1 MILPRKGEVAGS
13 CQTEGEDTK
22 QMASHTA
29 PSVRLRLPP
38 PPGGGGSLGRRTKS
52 LVGALAIAAT
62 APLLLGAADPPAWTS
77 PQAPFPIAGSV
88 TYVGSEGIAAYLIK
102 TSAGAILIDGTL
114 AENAGMIGRNIEKAG
129 VRLRDVKL
137 ILVTHAHFD
146 HAAGVAALKR
156 ATGARVVAGIRDVRA
171 LDTGTPPGETNY
183 GVIRFPKVHVERGI
197 RDGETV
203 TLGTTTLTARATP
216 GHTPGCTT
224 WTMRIHGKSRP
235 LDVVFACSVS
245 VAGNR
250 LIGNRAYPGIV
261 ADYRRSI
268 AMLGT
273 LHADIVLPS
282 HPELADVI
290 ARGKRYGAGDTTAF
304 VDPALLPK
312 IVAKAKV
319 ALDADLAKQAR

>member
-1 MILPRKGEVAGS
+1 MQTLPL
-13 CQTEGEDTK
+13 
-22 QMASHTA
+22 TA

-38 PPGGGGSLGRRTKS
+38 PPCGGGSLGFRARS
-52 LVGALAIAAT
+52 AIGALAIAAS
-62 APLLLGAADPPAWTS
+62 APLLLGAADPPAWTR
-77 PQAPFPIAGSV
+77 PQAPFPIAGPI

-114 AENAGMIGRNIEKAG
+114 AENATMVERNIAAAG
-129 VRLRDVKL
+129 VRPRDVKL

-146 HAAGVAALKR
+146 HAAGVAELRR
-156 ATGARVVAGIRDVRA
+156 ATGARVVAGVGDVRA
-171 LDTGTPPGETNY
+171 LETGVPPGETSY
-183 GVIRFPKVHVERGI
+183 GVIRFPAVHVDRGV
-197 RDGETV
+197 RDGDTV
-203 TLGTTTLTARATP
+203 TLGNVTLTARATP

-224 WTMRIHGKSRP
+224 WTMRIPAKPRA
-235 LDVVFACSVS
+235 LDVVFPCSVS

-290 ARGKRYGAGDTTAF
+290 ARGKRLKAGDATAF

-312 IVAKAKV
+312 IVAKART
-319 ALDADLAKQAR
+319 AFDADLAKQAR

>member
-1 MILPRKGEVAGS
+1 MQTLPL
-13 CQTEGEDTK
+13 
-22 QMASHTA
+22 TA

-38 PPGGGGSLGRRTKS
+38 PPGGGGSLGRRARS
-52 LVGALAIAAT
+52 LISALAIAAT
-62 APLLLGAADPPAWTS
+62 TPLLLGAADPPAWTR
-77 PQAPFPIAGSV
+77 PQAPFPIAGPI

-114 AENAGMIGRNIEKAG
+114 AENAGMIERNIANAG
-129 VRLRDVKL
+129 VRPRDVKL

-156 ATGARVVAGIRDVRA
+156 ATGARVVAGARDVRA
-171 LDTGTPPGETNY
+171 LETGVPPGETSY
-183 GVIRFPKVHVERGI
+183 GVIRFPPVHVDRGVH
-197 RDGETV
+197 DGDKV
-203 TLGTTTLTARATP
+203 TLGNVTLTARATP

-224 WTMRIHGKSRP
+224 WTMRIPAKPRP
-235 LDVVFACSVS
+235 LDVVFPCSVS

-273 LHADIVLPS
+273 LHADILLPS

-290 ARGKRYGAGDTTAF
+290 AKGKRRQAGDTTVF
-304 VDPALLPK
+304 VDPTLLPK

-319 ALDADLAKQAR
+319 AFDADLAKQAR

>member
-1 MILPRKGEVAGS
+1 MFAILPREGEVS
-13 CQTEGEDTK
+13 PKVTEGEDKMQTLPL
-22 QMASHTA
+22 TA
-29 PSVRLRLPP
+29 PSVRLLLPP
-38 PPGGGGSLGRRTKS
+38 PLGGGGSLRRTKS
-52 LVGALAIAAT
+52 PIGALVIAVT
-62 APLLLGAADPPAWTS
+62 APLLLGAADPPAWTR
-77 PQAPFPIAGSV
+77 PQAPFPIAGPI
-88 TYVGSEGIAAYLIK
+88 TYIGSEGIAAYLIK

-156 ATGARVVAGIRDVRA
+156 ATGARVVAGLRDVRA
-171 LDTGTPPGETNY
+171 LETGTPPGETSY
-183 GVIRFPKVHVERGI
+183 GVIRFPPVHIDRGI

-203 TLGTTTLTARATP
+203 TLGTTTLTAHATP

-224 WTMRIHGKSRP
+224 WTMQILTKPRP
-235 LDVVFACSVS
+235 LDVVFPCSIS

-290 ARGKRYGAGDTTAF
+290 ARGKRRQAGDTTAF
-304 VDPALLPK
+304 VDPTLLPK
-312 IVAKAKV
+312 IVAKAKI
-319 ALDADLAKQAR
+319 ALDADLARQAR

>member
-1 MILPRKGEVAGS
+1 
-13 CQTEGEDTK
+13 
-22 QMASHTA
+22 MASLTA

-38 PPGGGGSLGRRTKS
+38 RADGGGSSGRRTKS
-52 LVGALAIAAT
+52 LVGALTIAAG
-62 APLLLGAADPPAWTS
+62 APLLLGAADPPAWTR
-77 PQAPFPIAGSV
+77 PQTPFPIAGPI

-114 AENAGMIGRNIEKAG
+114 AENAGMIARNIVAVG

-146 HAAGVAALKR
+146 HAAGVAALER

-171 LDTGTPPGETNY
+171 LETGVPPGETSY
-183 GVIRFPKVHVERGI
+183 GVIRFPPVHVDRGV
-197 RDGETV
+197 RNGETV
-203 TLGTTTLTARATP
+203 TLGNVMLTARATP

-224 WTMRIHGKSRP
+224 WTMRIPARPRP
-235 LDVVFACSVS
+235 LDVVFPCSVS

-290 ARGKRYGAGDTTAF
+290 GRGERRKAGDGTAF
-304 VDPALLPK
+304 VDPTLLPR
-312 IVAKAKV
+312 IGAKAKV
-319 ALDADLAKQAR
+319 AFDADLAKQSR

>member
-1 MILPRKGEVAGS
+1 MQTLPL
-13 CQTEGEDTK
+13 
-22 QMASHTA
+22 TA

-38 PPGGGGSLGRRTKS
+38 PPGGGGSLGFRARS
-52 LVGALAIAAT
+52 AIGALAIVAS
-62 APLLLGAADPPAWTS
+62 APLLLGAADPPAWTRA
-77 PQAPFPIAGSV
+77 QAPFPIAGPI

-114 AENAGMIGRNIEKAG
+114 AENATMVERNIAAAG
-129 VRLRDVKL
+129 VLLRDVKV

-156 ATGARVVAGIRDVRA
+156 ATGARVAAGARDVRA
-171 LDTGTPPGETNY
+171 LETGVPPGETSY
-183 GVIRFPKVHVERGI
+183 GVIRFPPVHVDRGV
-197 RDGETV
+197 RDGDKV
-203 TLGTTTLTARATP
+203 TLGNVTLTARATP

-224 WTMRIHGKSRP
+224 WTMQIPAKPRP
-235 LDVVFACSVS
+235 LGVVFPCSVS
-245 VAGNR
+245 VAGHR

-290 ARGKRYGAGDTTAF
+290 AKGKRRQAGDTTAF
-304 VDPALLPK
+304 VDSTLLPK
-312 IVAKAKV
+312 IVAKAKI
-319 ALDADLAKQAR
+319 AFDSDLAKQAR

>member
-1 MILPRKGEVAGS
+1 
-13 CQTEGEDTK
+13 
-22 QMASHTA
+22 MASQTA
-29 PSVRLRLPP
+29 PIVRLCLPP
-38 PPGGGGSLGRRTKS
+38 PPGGGGSLSFRPRS
-52 LVGALAIAAT
+52 LMGALAIVAT
-62 APLLLGAADPPAWTS
+62 APLLLGTADPPAWTR
-77 PQAPFPIAGSV
+77 PQAPFPIAGPI

-114 AENAGMIGRNIEKAG
+114 AENAGMIEHNIIAAG
-129 VRLRDVKL
+129 VRPRDVKL

-156 ATGARVVAGIRDVRA
+156 ATGARVVAGARDVPA
-171 LDTGTPPGETNY
+171 LETGTPPGETSY
-183 GVIRFPKVHVERGI
+183 GVIRFPPVHVDRGV
-197 RDGETV
+197 RDGDKV
-203 TLGTTTLTARATP
+203 TLATTTLTARATP

-224 WTMRIHGKSRP
+224 WTMQIPAKPRP
-235 LDVVFACSVS
+235 LDVVFPCSVS

-282 HPELADVI
+282 HPELTDVI
-290 ARGKRYGAGDTTAF
+290 AKGKLRQAGDTTAF
-304 VDPALLPK
+304 VDPTLLPK
-312 IVAKAKV
+312 IVAKAKI
-319 ALDADLAKQAR
+319 AFDADLAKQAR

>member
-1 MILPRKGEVAGS
+1 MQRLPL
-13 CQTEGEDTK
+13 
-22 QMASHTA
+22 TA

-38 PPGGGGSLGRRTKS
+38 PPGGGGSLRRTKP
-52 LVGALAIAAT
+52 LVSAVAIAAT
-62 APLLLGAADPPAWTS
+62 TPLLLGAADPPAWTR
-77 PQAPFPIAGSV
+77 PQAPFPIAGPI
-88 TYVGSEGIAAYLIK
+88 TYVGSEGIAAYLIR
-102 TSAGAILIDGTL
+102 TSTGAILIDGTL
-114 AENAGMIGRNIEKAG
+114 AENAGMIERNIAAAG
-129 VRLRDVKL
+129 VRPRDVKL

-156 ATGARVVAGIRDVRA
+156 ATGARVVAGARDVRA
-171 LDTGTPPGETNY
+171 LETGTPPGETSY
-183 GVIRFPKVHVERGI
+183 GVIRFPPVQVDRGV
-197 RDGETV
+197 RDGDKV
-203 TLGTTTLTARATP
+203 TLGNVTLTARATP

-224 WTMRIHGKSRP
+224 WTMRIPAKPRP
-235 LDVVFACSVS
+235 LDVVFPCSVS

-290 ARGKRYGAGDTTAF
+290 AKGKRRQAGDMTAF
-304 VDPALLPK
+304 VDPTLLPK
-312 IVAKAKV
+312 IVAKAKI
-319 ALDADLAKQAR
+319 AFDADLAKQAR

>member
-1 MILPRKGEVAGS
+1 MVAR
-13 CQTEGEDTK
+13 
-22 QMASHTA
+22 TA
-29 PSVRLRLPP
+29 PSVSLRLPP
-38 PPGGGGSLGRRTKS
+38 PPGGGGSFGFRFR
-52 LVGALAIAAT
+52 ALASALGVAAG
-62 APLLLGAADPPAWTS
+62 APLMLGAADPPAWTR
-77 PQAPFPIAGSV
+77 PQAPFAIADPI

-114 AENAGMIGRNIEKAG
+114 AENAGMIERNIAAAG

-156 ATGARVVAGIRDVRA
+156 ATGARVVAGAGDVRA
-171 LDTGTPPGETNY
+171 LETGVPPGETSY
-183 GVIRFPKVHVERGI
+183 GVIRFPKVHVDRGV
-197 RDGETV
+197 RDADTV

-224 WTMRIHGKSRP
+224 WTMRIPARP
-235 LDVVFACSVS
+235 RARDVVFPCSVS

-268 AMLGT
+268 ALLGT

-290 ARGKRYGAGDTTAF
+290 GRGKRRKAGDATAF
-304 VDPALLPK
+304 VDPILLPR
-312 IVAKAKV
+312 IVANAR
-319 ALDADLAKQAR
+319 AAFEADLAKQAR

>member
-1 MILPRKGEVAGS
+1 M
-13 CQTEGEDTK
+13 QTL
-22 QMASHTA
+22 APTA

-38 PPGGGGSLGRRTKS
+38 PPGGGGSLRRTKP
-52 LVGALAIAAT
+52 LVSAVAIAAT
-62 APLLLGAADPPAWTS
+62 TPLLLGAADPPAWTR
-77 PQAPFPIAGSV
+77 PQAPFPIAGPI
-88 TYVGSEGIAAYLIK
+88 TYVGSEGIAAYLIR
-102 TSAGAILIDGTL
+102 TSTGAILIDGTL
-114 AENAGMIGRNIEKAG
+114 AENAGMIERNIAAAG
-129 VRLRDVKL
+129 VRPRDVKL

-156 ATGARVVAGIRDVRA
+156 ATGARVVAGARDVRA
-171 LDTGTPPGETNY
+171 LDTGIPPGETSY
-183 GVIRFPKVHVERGI
+183 GVIRFPPVHVDRGVH
-197 RDGETV
+197 DGDKV
-203 TLGTTTLTARATP
+203 TLGNVTLTARATP

-224 WTMRIHGKSRP
+224 WTMRIPAKPRP
-235 LDVVFACSVS
+235 LDVVFPCSVS

-250 LIGNRAYPGIV
+250 LIANRAYPGIV

-290 ARGKRYGAGDTTAF
+290 AKGKRRQAGDTTAF
-304 VDPALLPK
+304 VDPTLLPK

-319 ALDADLAKQAR
+319 AFAADLAKQAR

>member
-1 MILPRKGEVAGS
+1 MQRLPL
-13 CQTEGEDTK
+13 
-22 QMASHTA
+22 TA

-38 PPGGGGSLGRRTKS
+38 PPSGGGSLGSRVRS
-52 LVGALAIAAT
+52 WVGVLAIAT
-62 APLLLGAADPPAWTS
+62 SAPLLLGAADPPAWTR
-77 PQAPFPIAGSV
+77 PQAPFPIAGPI
-88 TYVGSEGIAAYLIK
+88 TYVGSEGIAAYLIR
-102 TSAGAILIDGTL
+102 TSTGAILIDGTL
-114 AENAGMIGRNIEKAG
+114 AENAGMIERNIAAAG
-129 VRLRDVKL
+129 VRPQDVKF

-156 ATGARVVAGIRDVRA
+156 ATGARVAAGARDVRA
-171 LDTGTPPGETNY
+171 LETGTPPGETSY
-183 GVIRFPKVHVERGI
+183 GVIRFPPVHVDRGV
-197 RDGETV
+197 RDGDKV
-203 TLGTTTLTARATP
+203 TLGNVTLTARATP

-224 WTMRIHGKSRP
+224 WMMQIPAKPRP
-235 LDVVFACSVS
+235 LDVVFPCSVS

-290 ARGKRYGAGDTTAF
+290 VRGQRRKAGGTTAF
-304 VDPALLPK
+304 VDPTLLPK
-312 IVAKAKV
+312 IVKKAKV
-319 ALDADLAKQAR
+319 AFDADLAKQAR

>member
-1 MILPRKGEVAGS
+1 MQTLPL
-13 CQTEGEDTK
+13 
-22 QMASHTA
+22 TA

-38 PPGGGGSLGRRTKS
+38 SPGGGGSLTSRVRS
-52 LVGALAIAAT
+52 SISALAIAAT
-62 APLLLGAADPPAWTS
+62 TPLLLGAADPPAWTR
-77 PQAPFPIAGSV
+77 PQAPFPISGPI

-114 AENAGMIGRNIEKAG
+114 AENAGMIERNIAAAG
-129 VRLRDVKL
+129 VRPRDVKL
-137 ILVTHAHFD
+137 MLVTHAHFD

-156 ATGARVVAGIRDVRA
+156 ATGARVVAGARDVRA
-171 LDTGTPPGETNY
+171 LEAGIPPGETRY
-183 GVIRFPKVHVERGI
+183 GVIRFPPVHVDRGV

-203 TLGTTTLTARATP
+203 TLGATTLTARATP

-224 WTMRIHGKSRP
+224 WTIRIPAKPRA
-235 LDVVFACSVS
+235 LDGVFPCSVS

-261 ADYRRSI
+261 GDYRRSI

-290 ARGKRYGAGDTTAF
+290 AKGKRRQAGDTTAF
-304 VDPALLPK
+304 VDPTLLPK

-319 ALDADLAKQAR
+319 AFDADLAKQAR

>member
-1 MILPRKGEVAGS
+1 MM
-13 CQTEGEDTK
+13 QTL
-22 QMASHTA
+22 APTA

-38 PPGGGGSLGRRTKS
+38 PPGGGGSLGRRAKS
-52 LVGALAIAAT
+52 LAGALAIAAS
-62 APLLLGAADPPAWTS
+62 APLLLGAADPPAWTR
-77 PQAPFPIAGSV
+77 PQAPFPIAGPI

-156 ATGARVVAGIRDVRA
+156 ATGARVVAGARDVSA
-171 LDTGTPPGETNY
+171 LETGVPPGETNY
-183 GVIRFPKVHVERGI
+183 GVIRFPPVHVDRGV

-224 WTMRIHGKSRP
+224 WTMRIPAKPRP
-235 LDVVFACSVS
+235 LAVVFPCSVS

-290 ARGKRYGAGDTTAF
+290 ARGERRQAGDTAAF
-304 VDPALLPK
+304 VDHTLLPK

-319 ALDADLAKQAR
+319 AFDVDLAKQAR

>member
-1 MILPRKGEVAGS
+1 
-13 CQTEGEDTK
+13 
-22 QMASHTA
+22 MASHSA

-52 LVGALAIAAT
+52 LVGVLAIATSAS
-62 APLLLGAADPPAWTS
+62 LLLGAADPPAWTRA
-77 PQAPFPIAGSV
+77 QAPFPIAGPI

-114 AENAGMIGRNIEKAG
+114 AENAGMIERNIAAAG
-129 VRLRDVKL
+129 VRPRDVKL

-156 ATGARVVAGIRDVRA
+156 AIGARVVAGARDVRA
-171 LDTGTPPGETNY
+171 LDTGIPPGETNY
-183 GVIRFPKVHVERGI
+183 GVIRFPPVHVDRGV
-197 RDGETV
+197 RDGDKV
-203 TLGTTTLTARATP
+203 TLGNVTLTARATP

-224 WTMRIHGKSRP
+224 WTMRIPAKPRP
-235 LDVVFACSVS
+235 LDVVFPCSVS

-261 ADYRRSI
+261 ADYCRSI

-290 ARGKRYGAGDTTAF
+290 TRGQRRKAGDTTAF
-304 VDPALLPK
+304 IDPALLPK

-319 ALDADLAKQAR
+319 AFDADLAKQAR

>member
-1 MILPRKGEVAGS
+1 MQRLPL
-13 CQTEGEDTK
+13 
-22 QMASHTA
+22 TA

-52 LVGALAIAAT
+52 LISALAIAAT
-62 APLLLGAADPPAWTS
+62 APLLLGAADPPAWTR
-77 PQAPFPIAGSV
+77 PQAPFPIAGPI
-88 TYVGSEGIAAYLIK
+88 TYVGSEGVAAYLIK

-114 AENAGMIGRNIEKAG
+114 AENAGMIERNIAAAG
-129 VRLRDVKL
+129 VRLTDVKL

-146 HAAGVAALKR
+146 HVGAVAALKR
-156 ATGARVVAGIRDVRA
+156 ASGARIVAGARDVRA
-171 LDTGTPPGETNY
+171 IETGVPPGETNY
-183 GVIRFPKVHVERGI
+183 GVIRFPAVHVDRGVH
-197 RDGETV
+197 DGENV
-203 TLGTTTLTARATP
+203 TLGTVTLTARATP

-224 WTMRIHGKSRP
+224 WTMQIPAKPRA
-235 LDVVFACSVS
+235 LDVVFPCSVS

-290 ARGKRYGAGDTTAF
+290 VRGKRRQAGDTTAF
-304 VDPALLPK
+304 VDPTLLPK
-312 IVAKAKV
+312 MVAKAKV
-319 ALDADLAKQAR
+319 ALEADLAKQAR

>member
-1 MILPRKGEVAGS
+1 MQRLPL
-13 CQTEGEDTK
+13 
-22 QMASHTA
+22 TA

-38 PPGGGGSLGRRTKS
+38 PSSGGGSLGFRARS
-52 LVGALAIAAT
+52 LISALAITTT
-62 APLLLGAADPPAWTS
+62 APLLLGAADPPAWTR
-77 PQAPFPIAGSV
+77 PQAPFPIAGPI
-88 TYVGSEGIAAYLIK
+88 TYVGSEGVAAYLIK

-114 AENAGMIGRNIEKAG
+114 AENAGMIERNIAAAG
-129 VRLRDVKL
+129 VRLSDVKL

-146 HAAGVAALKR
+146 HVGAVAALKR
-156 ATGARVVAGIRDVRA
+156 ASGARIVAGARDVRA
-171 LDTGTPPGETNY
+171 IETGVPPGETNY
-183 GVIRFPKVHVERGI
+183 GVIRFPAVHVDRGM
-197 RDGETV
+197 RDGEKI
-203 TLGTTTLTARATP
+203 TLGTVTLTARATP

-224 WTMRIHGKSRP
+224 WTMQIPAKPRA
-235 LDVVFACSVS
+235 LDVVFPCSVS

-290 ARGKRYGAGDTTAF
+290 ARGKRRAGGDTSAF
-304 VDPALLPK
+304 VDPTLLPK
-312 IVAKAKV
+312 IVAKARV
-319 ALDADLAKQAR
+319 AFDADLAKQAR

>member
-1 MILPRKGEVAGS
+1 MVAP
-13 CQTEGEDTK
+13 
-22 QMASHTA
+22 TA

-38 PPGGGGSLGRRTKS
+38 PPGGGGSFGFRFR
-52 LVGALAIAAT
+52 ALASALGVAAG
-62 APLLLGAADPPAWTS
+62 APLMLGAARPPAWTR
-77 PQAPFPIAGSV
+77 PQAPFAIAGPI

-114 AENAGMIGRNIEKAG
+114 AENAGMIERNIAAAG

-156 ATGARVVAGIRDVRA
+156 ATGARVVAGAGDVRA
-171 LDTGTPPGETNY
+171 LETGVPPGETSY
-183 GVIRFPKVHVERGI
+183 GVIRFTKVHVDRGV
-197 RDGETV
+197 RDADTV

-224 WTMRIHGKSRP
+224 WTMRIPARP
-235 LDVVFACSVS
+235 RARDVVFPCSVS

-250 LIGNRAYPGIV
+250 LVGNRAYPGIV

-290 ARGKRYGAGDTTAF
+290 GRGKRRKAGDATAF
-304 VDPALLPK
+304 VDPTLLPR
-312 IVAKAKV
+312 IVANAR
-319 ALDADLAKQAR
+319 AAFEADLAKQAR

>member
-1 MILPRKGEVAGS
+1 MQTLPL
-13 CQTEGEDTK
+13 
-22 QMASHTA
+22 TA
-29 PSVRLRLPP
+29 PSVRLCLPP
-38 PPGGGGSLGRRTKS
+38 PPGGGGSPSSRVRS

-62 APLLLGAADPPAWTS
+62 APLLLGAANPPAWTR
-77 PQAPFPIAGSV
+77 PQAPFPIVGPI

-114 AENAGMIGRNIEKAG
+114 AENAGMIERNIMAAG
-129 VRLRDVKL
+129 VRPRDVKL

-156 ATGARVVAGIRDVRA
+156 ATGARVVAGARDVRA
-171 LDTGTPPGETNY
+171 LEIGVPPGETNY
-183 GVIRFPKVHVERGI
+183 GVIRFPPVHVDRGV
-197 RDGETV
+197 RDGDEV
-203 TLGTTTLTARATP
+203 TLGNVTLTARATP

-224 WTMRIHGKSRP
+224 WTMRIPAKPRS
-235 LDVVFACSVS
+235 LDVVFPCSVS

-261 ADYRRSI
+261 ADYRHSI

-290 ARGKRYGAGDTTAF
+290 ARSKRRKTGDSIAF
-304 VDPALLPK
+304 IDPTLLPK

-319 ALDADLAKQAR
+319 AFDADLARQAR

>member
-1 MILPRKGEVAGS
+1 MVAL
-13 CQTEGEDTK
+13 
-22 QMASHTA
+22 TA

-38 PPGGGGSLGRRTKS
+38 PPGGGGSSRFPVRS
-52 LVGALAIAAT
+52 LIGALGIAAS
-62 APLLLGAADPPAWTS
+62 APLLLGAADPPAWTR
-77 PQAPFPIAGSV
+77 PQAPFPVAGPI

-102 TSAGAILIDGTL
+102 TPAGAILIDGTL
-114 AENAGMIGRNIEKAG
+114 AENAGMIARNIVAAG

-156 ATGARVVAGIRDVRA
+156 ATGARVVAGIGDVRA
-171 LDTGTPPGETNY
+171 LETGIPPGDTNY
-183 GVIRFPKVHVERGI
+183 GVIRFPAVAVDRGV
-197 RDGETV
+197 RDRDTV
-203 TLGTTTLTARATP
+203 TLGNVTLIARATP

-224 WTMRIHGKSRP
+224 WTMRIPSRP
-235 LDVVFACSVS
+235 RALDVVFPCSVS

-261 ADYRRSI
+261 GDYRRSI

-290 ARGKRYGAGDTTAF
+290 ARGKRRKASDATAF
-304 VDPALLPK
+304 VDPALLPA
-312 IVAKAKV
+312 IVAKAK
-319 ALDADLAKQAR
+319 AGFDADLAKQAR

>member
-1 MILPRKGEVAGS
+1 
-13 CQTEGEDTK
+13 
-22 QMASHTA
+22 MASQTA
-29 PSVRLRLPP
+29 PFVRLCLPP
-38 PPGGGGSLGRRTKS
+38 PPGGGGSLSFRPRS
-52 LVGALAIAAT
+52 LMGALAIVAT
-62 APLLLGAADPPAWTS
+62 APLLLGTADPPAWTR
-77 PQAPFPIAGSV
+77 PQAPFPIAGPI

-114 AENAGMIGRNIEKAG
+114 AENAGMIEHNIIAAG
-129 VRLRDVKL
+129 VRPRDVKL

-156 ATGARVVAGIRDVRA
+156 ATGARVVAGARDVPA
-171 LDTGTPPGETNY
+171 LETGTPPGETSY
-183 GVIRFPKVHVERGI
+183 GVIRFPPVHVDRGV
-197 RDGETV
+197 RDGDKV
-203 TLGTTTLTARATP
+203 TLATTTLTARATP

-224 WTMRIHGKSRP
+224 WTMQIPAKPRP
-235 LDVVFACSVS
+235 LDVVFPCSVS

-282 HPELADVI
+282 HPELTDVI
-290 ARGKRYGAGDTTAF
+290 AKGKLRQAGDTTAF
-304 VDPALLPK
+304 VDPTLLPK
-312 IVAKAKV
+312 IVAKAKI
-319 ALDADLAKQAR
+319 AFDADLAKQAR

>member
-1 MILPRKGEVAGS
+1 MIS
-13 CQTEGEDTK
+13 
-22 QMASHTA
+22 
-29 PSVRLRLPP
+29 
-38 PPGGGGSLGRRTKS
+38 
-52 LVGALAIAAT
+52 ALAIAAT
-62 APLLLGAADPPAWTS
+62 TPLLLGAADPPAWTR
-77 PQAPFPIAGSV
+77 PQAPFPIAGPI

-114 AENAGMIGRNIEKAG
+114 AENAGMIERNIAAAG
-129 VRLRDVKL
+129 VRPRDVKL

-146 HAAGVAALKR
+146 HAVGVAALKR
-156 ATGARVVAGIRDVRA
+156 ATGARVVAGARDVSA
-171 LDTGTPPGETNY
+171 LETGTPPGETSY
-183 GVIRFPKVHVERGI
+183 GVIRFPPVHVDRGV
-197 RDGETV
+197 RDGDKV
-203 TLGTTTLTARATP
+203 TLGNVTLTARATP

-224 WTMRIHGKSRP
+224 WTMHIPAKPRP
-235 LDVVFACSVS
+235 LDVVFPCSVS

-290 ARGKRYGAGDTTAF
+290 ARGERRDPAAF
-304 VDPALLPK
+304 VDPTLLPR
-312 IVAKAKV
+312 IVAKAR
-319 ALDADLAKQAR
+319 ASFAGDLAKQSR

>member
-1 MILPRKGEVAGS
+1 M
-13 CQTEGEDTK
+13 
-22 QMASHTA
+22 
-29 PSVRLRLPP
+29 
-38 PPGGGGSLGRRTKS
+38 
-52 LVGALAIAAT
+52 AIAAS
-62 APLLLGAADPPAWTS
+62 APLLLGAADPPAWTRA
-77 PQAPFPIAGSV
+77 QAPFPIAGPIA
-88 TYVGSEGIAAYLIK
+88 YVGSEGIAAYLIK

-114 AENAGMIGRNIEKAG
+114 AENAGMIERNIVAAG
-129 VRLRDVKL
+129 VRPRDVKL

-156 ATGARVVAGIRDVRA
+156 AIGARVVAGARDVPA
-171 LDTGTPPGETNY
+171 LEVGIPPGETSY
-183 GVIRFPKVHVERGI
+183 GVIRFPPVHVDRGV
-197 RDGETV
+197 RDGDTV
-203 TLGTTTLTARATP
+203 TLGNVTLTARATP

-224 WTMRIHGKSRP
+224 WTMQIPAKPRP
-235 LDVVFACSVS
+235 LDVVFPCSVS

-290 ARGKRYGAGDTTAF
+290 AKGKRRQAGDTTAF
-304 VDPALLPK
+304 VDPTLLPK

-319 ALDADLAKQAR
+319 AFDADLAKQAR

>member
-1 MILPRKGEVAGS
+1 
-13 CQTEGEDTK
+13 
-22 QMASHTA
+22 MASHSA

-38 PPGGGGSLGRRTKS
+38 PPSGGGSLRRTKP
-52 LVGALAIAAT
+52 LVSAVAIAVT
-62 APLLLGAADPPAWTS
+62 APLLLGAADPPAWIR
-77 PQAPFPIAGSV
+77 PQVPFPIAGPI

-114 AENAGMIGRNIEKAG
+114 AENAGMIERNIANAG
-129 VRLRDVKL
+129 VRPRDVKL

-156 ATGARVVAGIRDVRA
+156 ATGARVVAGARDVRA
-171 LDTGTPPGETNY
+171 LETGTPPGETNY
-183 GVIRFPKVHVERGI
+183 GVIRFPPVHVDRSAVDREK
-197 RDGETV
+197 V

-224 WTMRIHGKSRP
+224 WTMQIPAKSRP
-235 LDVVFACSVS
+235 LDVVFPCSVS

-268 AMLGT
+268 AMLGA

-290 ARGKRYGAGDTTAF
+290 AKGKRRQAGDTTAF
-304 VDPALLPK
+304 VDPTLLPK

-319 ALDADLAKQAR
+319 AFDADLAKQAR

>member
-1 MILPRKGEVAGS
+1 MLLVA
-13 CQTEGEDTK
+13 
-22 QMASHTA
+22 
-29 PSVRLRLPP
+29 
-38 PPGGGGSLGRRTKS
+38 
-52 LVGALAIAAT
+52 
-62 APLLLGAADPPAWTS
+62 APLLTVAAGDPPAWTL
-77 PQAPFPIAGSV
+77 PQAPFPIAGRI

-114 AENAGMIGRNIEKAG
+114 AENAGMIERNISAAG
-129 VRLRDVKL
+129 VRPRDVKL

-156 ATGARVVAGIRDVRA
+156 ATGARVVAGARDVRA
-171 LDTGTPPGETNY
+171 LETGVPPGETSY
-183 GVIRFPKVHVERGI
+183 GVIRFPAVQVDRGV
-197 RDGETV
+197 RDGDKV
-203 TLGTTTLTARATP
+203 TLGNVTLTARATP

-224 WTMRIHGKSRP
+224 WTMRIPAKPRA
-235 LDVVFACSVS
+235 LDVVFPCSVS

-290 ARGKRYGAGDTTAF
+290 ARGKRHAAGDATAF
-304 VDPALLPK
+304 VDPTLLPR
-312 IVAKAKV
+312 IVAKARTGFV
-319 ALDADLAKQAR
+319 ADLAKQAR

>member
-1 MILPRKGEVAGS
+1 MQTLPL
-13 CQTEGEDTK
+13 
-22 QMASHTA
+22 TA

-38 PPGGGGSLGRRTKS
+38 PPGGGGSLGSRAKS
-52 LVGALAIAAT
+52 LVGVLAIAAS
-62 APLLLGAADPPAWTS
+62 APLLLGAADPPAWTR
-77 PQAPFPIAGSV
+77 PQAPFPIAGPI

-102 TSAGAILIDGTL
+102 TGAGAILIDGTL
-114 AENAGMIGRNIEKAG
+114 AENAGMIERNIVAAG

-146 HAAGVAALKR
+146 HAGAVATLKR
-156 ATGARVVAGIRDVRA
+156 ATGAQVVAGVRDVRA
-171 LDTGTPPGETNY
+171 LETGVPQGETNY
-183 GVIRFPKVHVERGI
+183 GVIRFPAAHVDRGV
-197 RDGETV
+197 RDGDKV
-203 TLGTTTLTARATP
+203 VLGTTTLTARATP

-224 WTMRIHGKSRP
+224 WTMQIPDKPRP
-235 LDVVFACSVS
+235 LDVVFPCSVS

-250 LIGNRAYPGIV
+250 LVGNRAYPGIV

-290 ARGKRYGAGDTTAF
+290 ARGKRRGAGDTTAF
-304 VDPALLPK
+304 LDRALLPK

-319 ALDADLAKQAR
+319 AFDADLARQAR